1 MKHNTHHGHFE
12 APREKRRLTGKQKGI
27 IGIVLA
33 LAVLAGVATGIY
45 QTLVKPPEKPQPVQ
59 EETQDANTQPEP
71 EVKKPTIKHV
81 VTKVDEQTG
90 EEVEEETELP
100 ASHQTGVYNILICGT
115 DDDGYRTDT
124 IIVAHLN
131 ETTHDVA
138 LMSVPRDTVVLNGSG
153 GIMKINSVYAG
164 GGADG
169 MARLSKR
176 LGAMLGFEL
185 DGYVLVNLEAFR
197 ETVNLVGGVEF
208 DVPQD
213 MYYND
218 PSQNLHID
226 LKAGRQTLDG
236 EKAMELVRF
245 RKGYASQDIQRTKVQ
260 QEFLRALAK
269 KVLSVSSLTKL
280 KEFADVFSTY
290 VTTDLTVGNMLYFAQ
305 SLMKCDFDAMKTY
318 TLEGEGAMINGV
330 SYYPLYAGKL
340 VQVVNESFNPYDA
353 PVTLDTVSVITPDL
367 ARTYQKQTAPEPE
380 EPENPEEQTPENPDE
395 EAPEDPDAENP
406 DNAEN
411 PDETPPENPEDTQP
425 GEPEIPEDN
434 WLGEGNLWQNEQQ
447 TAQMP

>member
-1 MKHNTHHGHFE
+1 MKHNSHHGHFE

-45 QTLVKPPEKPQPVQ
+45 KTLVKPPEKPQPVQ

-185 DGYVLVNLEAFR
+185 DGYVLVNLKAFR

-218 PSQNLHID
+218 PSQDLYIN
-226 LKAGRQTLDG
+226 LKAGKQTLDG

-269 KVLSVSSLTKL
+269 KVLSVSSLTKI

-305 SLMKCDFDAMKTY
+305 ALMKCDFDSMKTY
-318 TLEGEGAMINGV
+318 TLEGEGAMINGG

-353 PVTLDTVSVITPDL
+353 PVTLDTVNVITPEV
-367 ARTYQKQTAPEPE
+367 ARSYQKPAEPEPAEKPTELENPGETGE
-380 EPENPEEQTPENPDE
+380 EPPDEEVPEDENPDDTE
-395 EAPEDPDAENP
+395 SENP
-406 DNAEN
+406 DVPPEETPEEGPDNWMSPDELFEDITQT
-411 PDETPPENPEDTQP
+411 DETP
-425 GEPEIPEDN
+425 
-434 WLGEGNLWQNEQQ
+434 
-447 TAQMP
+447 

>member
-1 MKHNTHHGHFE
+1 MKHNSHHGHFE

-45 QTLVKPPEKPQPVQ
+45 KTLVKPPEKPQPVQ

-185 DGYVLVNLEAFR
+185 DGYVLVNLKAFR
-197 ETVNLVGGVEF
+197 ETVELVGGVEF

-218 PSQNLHID
+218 PSQDLYIN
-226 LKAGRQTLDG
+226 LKAGKQTLDG

-269 KVLSVSSLTKL
+269 KVLSVSSLTKI

-305 SLMKCDFDAMKTY
+305 ALMKCDFDSMKTY
-318 TLEGEGAMINGV
+318 TLEGEGAMINGG

-353 PVTLDTVSVITPDL
+353 PVTLDTVNVITPEA
-367 ARTYQKQTAPEPE
+367 ARSYQKPAEPEPAE
-380 EPENPEEQTPENPDE
+380 EPTELENPGETGEEPPDEEVPEDKNPDDTESENPDTLPE
-395 EAPEDPDAENP
+395 ETPEEGQDNWMGPDELFE
-406 DNAEN
+406 DITQT
-411 PDETPPENPEDTQP
+411 DETP
-425 GEPEIPEDN
+425 
-434 WLGEGNLWQNEQQ
+434 
-447 TAQMP
+447 

>member
-1 MKHNTHHGHFE
+1 MKHNSHHGHFE

-45 QTLVKPPEKPQPVQ
+45 KTLVKPPEKPQPVQ

-185 DGYVLVNLEAFR
+185 DGYVLVNLKAFR

-218 PSQNLHID
+218 PSQDLYIN
-226 LKAGRQTLDG
+226 LKAGKQKLDG

-280 KEFADVFSTY
+280 KDFADVFSTY

-305 SLMKCDFDAMKTY
+305 ALMKCDFDSMKTY
-318 TLEGEGAMINGV
+318 TLEGEGAMINGG

-353 PVTLDTVSVITPDL
+353 PVTLDTVNVITPEA
-367 ARTYQKQTAPEPE
+367 ARSYQKPAEPEPAE
-380 EPENPEEQTPENPDE
+380 EPTELENPGETGEEPPDEEVPEDKNPDDTESENPDTLPE
-395 EAPEDPDAENP
+395 ETPEEGQDNWMGPDELFE
-406 DNAEN
+406 DITQT
-411 PDETPPENPEDTQP
+411 DETP
-425 GEPEIPEDN
+425 
-434 WLGEGNLWQNEQQ
+434 
-447 TAQMP
+447 

>member
-1 MKHNTHHGHFE
+1 MKHNSHHGHFE

-45 QTLVKPPEKPQPVQ
+45 KTLVKPPEKPQPVQ

-169 MARLSKR
+169 ISTALLFPAGK
-176 LGAMLGFEL
+176 GAASDHSG
-185 DGYVLVNLEAFR
+185 R
-197 ETVNLVGGVEF
+197 RVGGSGAVGA
-208 DVPQD
+208 VAQR
-213 MYYND
+213 
-218 PSQNLHID
+218 
-226 LKAGRQTLDG
+226 KARQAG
-236 EKAMELVRF
+236 EYKSAAEGHEGKA
-245 RKGYASQDIQRTKVQ
+245 
-260 QEFLRALAK
+260 
-269 KVLSVSSLTKL
+269 
-280 KEFADVFSTY
+280 
-290 VTTDLTVGNMLYFAQ
+290 
-305 SLMKCDFDAMKTY
+305 C
-318 TLEGEGAMINGV
+318 
-330 SYYPLYAGKL
+330 
-340 VQVVNESFNPYDA
+340 
-353 PVTLDTVSVITPDL
+353 
-367 ARTYQKQTAPEPE
+367 
-380 EPENPEEQTPENPDE
+380 
-395 EAPEDPDAENP
+395 
-406 DNAEN
+406 
-411 PDETPPENPEDTQP
+411 
-425 GEPEIPEDN
+425 
-434 WLGEGNLWQNEQQ
+434 
-447 TAQMP
+447 

>member
-1 MKHNTHHGHFE
+1 MKHNSHHGHFE

-45 QTLVKPPEKPQPVQ
+45 KTLVKPPEKPQPVQ

-169 MARLSKR
+169 MA
-176 LGAMLGFEL
+176 MLGFEL
-185 DGYVLVNLEAFR
+185 DGYVLVNLKAFR
-197 ETVNLVGGVEF
+197 ETVELVGGVEF

-218 PSQNLHID
+218 PSQDLYIN
-226 LKAGRQTLDG
+226 LKAGKQTLDG

-245 RKGYASQDIQRTKVQ
+245 RKGYATQDIQRTQTQ
-260 QEFLRALAK
+260 QQFLKALAK
-269 KVLSVSSLTKL
+269 QCLSVSSLTKL
-280 KEFADVFSTY
+280 REFADIFSQY
-290 VTTDLTVGNMLYFAQ
+290 VTTNLTTGNMVWFGKELL
-305 SLMKCDFDAMKTY
+305 SCDFDNMKTY
-318 TLEGEGAMINGV
+318 TAEGEGAMINGG

-340 VQVVNESFNPYDA
+340 VQVGNESFNPYDA
-353 PVTLDTVSVITPDL
+353 PVTLDTVNVITPEV
-367 ARTYQKQTAPEPE
+367 ARSYQKPAEPEPAE
-380 EPENPEEQTPENPDE
+380 EPTELENPGETGEEPPDEEVPEDKNPDDTESENPDTLPE
-395 EAPEDPDAENP
+395 ETPEEGQDNWMSPDELFE
-406 DNAEN
+406 DITQT
-411 PDETPPENPEDTQP
+411 DETP
-425 GEPEIPEDN
+425 
-434 WLGEGNLWQNEQQ
+434 
-447 TAQMP
+447 

>member
-1 MKHNTHHGHFE
+1 MNHEKHHGHFE
-12 APREKRRLTGKQKGI
+12 APREKKRLTGRQKGAL
-27 IGIVLA
+27 GIVLA
-33 LAVLAGVATGIY
+33 LAVLIGLGVGIY
-45 QTLVKPPEKPQPVQ
+45 KTVVRPPQKTEPVV
-59 EETQDANTQPEP
+59 ETQPEAEETKEP
-71 EVKKPTIKHV
+71 EIKLPTIKHV
-81 VTKVDEQTG
+81 VTKVDEDTG
-90 EEVEEETELP
+90 EEIEEELELP
-100 ASHQTGVYNILICGT
+100 ASHREGVYNILICGT

-124 IIVAHLN
+124 IIVAHLD
-131 ETTHDVA
+131 EETHDVA
-138 LMSVPRDTVVLNGSG
+138 LMSVPRDTVVLTGNG

-197 ETVNLVGGVEF
+197 ETVDLVDGVEF

-213 MYYND
+213 MYYQD
-218 PSQNLHID
+218 PTQDLHID
-226 LKAGRQTLDG
+226 LKAGKQLLDG

-290 VTTDLTVGNMLYFAQ
+290 VTTDLTVGNMLYFAKA
-305 SLMKCDFDAMKTY
+305 LMQCDFDAMKTY
-318 TLEGEGAMINGV
+318 TLEGEGAMINGG

-353 PVTLDTVSVITPDL
+353 PVTLDTVNVITPEA
-367 ARTYQKQTAPEPE
+367 ARSYQKPAEPEPAE
-380 EPENPEEQTPENPDE
+380 EPTELENPGETGEEPPDEEVPEDKNPDDTEPENPDVPPEETPEEGQDNWMGPDE
-395 EAPEDPDAENP
+395 LFEDITQT
-406 DNAEN
+406 
-411 PDETPPENPEDTQP
+411 DETP
-425 GEPEIPEDN
+425 
-434 WLGEGNLWQNEQQ
+434 
-447 TAQMP
+447 

>member
-1 MKHNTHHGHFE
+1 MKHNSHHGHFE

-45 QTLVKPPEKPQPVQ
+45 KTLVKPPEKPQPVQ

-197 ETVNLVGGVEF
+197 ETVDLVGGVEF

-213 MYYND
+213 MYYQD
-218 PSQNLHID
+218 PTQNLHID
-226 LKAGRQTLDG
+226 LKAGKQLLDG

-290 VTTDLTVGNMLYFAQ
+290 VTTDLTVGNMLYLAKA
-305 SLMKCDFDAMKTY
+305 LMQCDFDAMKTY
-318 TLEGEGAMINGV
+318 TLEGEGAMINGG

-353 PVTLDTVSVITPDL
+353 PVTLDTVNVITPEV
-367 ARTYQKQTAPEPE
+367 ARSYQKPAEPEPAE
-380 EPENPEEQTPENPDE
+380 EPTELENPGETGEEPPDEEVPEDKNPDDTEPENPDVPPEETSEEGQDNWMGPDE
-395 EAPEDPDAENP
+395 LFEDITQT
-406 DNAEN
+406 
-411 PDETPPENPEDTQP
+411 DETP
-425 GEPEIPEDN
+425 
-434 WLGEGNLWQNEQQ
+434 
-447 TAQMP
+447 

>member
-1 MKHNTHHGHFE
+1 
-12 APREKRRLTGKQKGI
+12 
-27 IGIVLA
+27 
-33 LAVLAGVATGIY
+33 
-45 QTLVKPPEKPQPVQ
+45 
-59 EETQDANTQPEP
+59 
-71 EVKKPTIKHV
+71 
-81 VTKVDEQTG
+81 
-90 EEVEEETELP
+90 
-100 ASHQTGVYNILICGT
+100 
-115 DDDGYRTDT
+115 
-124 IIVAHLN
+124 
-131 ETTHDVA
+131 
-138 LMSVPRDTVVLNGSG
+138 MSVPRDTVVLNGSG

-185 DGYVLVNLEAFR
+185 DGYVLVNLKAFR
-197 ETVNLVGGVEF
+197 ETVDLVDGVEF

-218 PSQNLHID
+218 PSQDLYIN
-226 LKAGRQTLDG
+226 LKAGKQTLDG

-280 KEFADVFSTY
+280 KDFADVFSTY

-353 PVTLDTVSVITPDL
+353 PVTLDTVNVITPDL
-367 ARTYQKQTAPEPE
+367 ARSYQKQTAPEPE
-380 EPENPEEQTPENPDE
+380 DSRKIRRSRCRKTRTKKPRRTRTRKIRTTRRIPTKHRRRIRKTRSPESRKFRRTIGSARGISGRTNSRRRRCPEKKGRK
-395 EAPEDPDAENP
+395 A
-406 DNAEN
+406 
-411 PDETPPENPEDTQP
+411 
-425 GEPEIPEDN
+425 
-434 WLGEGNLWQNEQQ
+434 
-447 TAQMP
+447 